1 MPSPRPSL
9 DPSPGGHSLWMER
22 LAALALAF

>member
-1 MPSPRPSL
+1 MPLPNPN
-9 DPSPGGHSLWMER
+9 PNTSPGGHSLWVER